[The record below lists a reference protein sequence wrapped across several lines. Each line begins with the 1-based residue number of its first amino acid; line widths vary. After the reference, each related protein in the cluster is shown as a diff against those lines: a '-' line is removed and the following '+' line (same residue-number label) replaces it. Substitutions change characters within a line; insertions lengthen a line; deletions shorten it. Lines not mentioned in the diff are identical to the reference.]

1 MLSLDAWIDERIA
14 PLGAPLGGEL
24 EATSAAPTPDASV
37 EGNGG
42 VLGQSRVA
50 HMEIN
55 ENKETVETVK
65 NKFSGDLV

>member
-1 MLSLDAWIDERIA
+1 M
-14 PLGAPLGGEL
+14 GA
-24 EATSAAPTPDASV
+24 V

-42 VLGQSRVA
+42 LLTHSRAA